1 MIRLTI
7 LFAATLLISCTQ
19 KSTSDLIS
27 SPISSSDTLINRLK
41 TESIGAIFEDSKGN
55 LWLAGS
61 QLYRVS
67 KDTILYYSTND
78 GLTSNWIIDIQ
89 EDEAGNI
96 YFDSPDGL
104 SRFDGE
110 KFSAIPIA
118 TGNDLDTSWQLNP
131 SDLWFTLGWEHD
143 GPFRYDGEFLHALKL
158 PKSPQ
163 EDEFKSLYPNVQYSP
178 YGLYSLYTDGH
189 GNLWFGTS
197 SLGICR
203 YDGKQLSWMYE
214 EELTITPQGGA
225 FCIRSILQDSK
236 GAMWFCTPRFKFD
249 ILPALDKNGNLAY
262 HKQSVVRKPVTSNT
276 ESQGNEEIENGVESR
291 KNEERKNRIDPRK
304 NEVRE
309 NGIEPRGNSR
319 GDLDQNSL
327 YFHKM
332 TEHQNAIWGITYFH
346 GVYRITENEFEN
358 YPITIEGEPVH
369 LQTMHITASDEI
381 LVGTKDHGV
390 YQFDGQVFIPMVFE
404 K

>member
-67 KDTILYYSTND
+67 KDTILSYSTND
-78 GLTSNWIIDIQ
+78 GLASNWIIDIQ

-163 EDEFKSLYPNVQYSP
+163 ENEFKSLYPNVQYSP
-178 YGLYSLYTDGH
+178 YGLYSLYKDDQ

-203 YDGKQLSWMYE
+203 FDGKQLSWMYE

-236 GAMWFCTPRFKFD
+236 GDMWFCTPRFKFD
-249 ILPALDKNGNLAY
+249 ILPALDKNGNLTY
-262 HKQSVVRKPVTSNT
+262 HKQSVVRNSVATNT
-276 ESQGNEEIENGVESR
+276 VSLENEE
-291 KNEERKNRIDPRK
+291 
-304 NEVRE
+304 RE

-381 LVGTKDHGV
+381 LVGTKNHGV